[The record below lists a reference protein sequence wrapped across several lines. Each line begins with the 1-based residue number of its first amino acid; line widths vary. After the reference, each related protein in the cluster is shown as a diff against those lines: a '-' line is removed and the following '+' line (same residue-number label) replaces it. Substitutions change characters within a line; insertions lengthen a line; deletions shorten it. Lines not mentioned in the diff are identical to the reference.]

1 MLQSYSFFGPST
13 RLYIVRNFY
22 ISKSPR
28 VWGDSS
34 VHECLP
40 GKQEDL
46 SLPQESKQGKKKNK
60 ARCNGMIWNPML
72 ER

>member
-1 MLQSYSFFGPST
+1 MLQSYNFFGPST
-13 RLYIVRNFY
+13 WLYIVRNFY

-40 GKQEDL
+40 GKQEDP
-46 SLPQESKQGKKKNK
+46 SLPPEPKQEKKKT
-60 ARCNGMIWNPML
+60 NPGVMV
-72 ER
+72 